1 VTTATLR
8 NIHPV
13 PKFIR
18 PPFSGIP
25 EDSYTEQE
33 ELVTSCLTAFER
45 PVTLFVG
52 LGFPRQLASASEAF
66 ELLCKMP
73 DHIRGP
79 SHSAALKACRAAMV
93 GEIEAETAR
102 GIVEAYAR
110 GRGILVEKP
119 VADSAMAAK
128 HDLLSA

>member
-1 VTTATLR
+1 LR

-33 ELVTSCLTAFER
+33 EPVTSSLTSFER

-66 ELLCKMP
+66 ELLCEMP
-73 DHIRGP
+73 EHMRGA
-79 SHSAALKACRAAMV
+79 SHAAALKACRAAIV

-102 GIVEAYAR
+102 GILEAYALS
-110 GRGILVEKP
+110 RGILVEEP
-119 VADSAMAAK
+119 IVDFAMAAK
-128 HDLLSA
+128 HDLLCA